1 MRSSRRQLRVSVRFN
16 DHVMVKLSQRRND
29 LELEDIRVEE
39 NVLIEEIGGK
49 EGDKTSDMADTF
61 EEIGGKEGDKT
72 SDMVDRMEIKETTK
86 NLVWAKLNNIPLE
99 AISNKGIS
107 ALASSLGKPLRM
119 DNTTAKVCQSGMG
132 KGEYTRVLVEFDVNK
147 GFKDEICIRYRNKEN
162 QVKGT
167 KSVKVEYQWRSE
179 ICTHY
184 KVFGH
189 DVSKCKNV
197 VRVDDGKNKQ
207 GETNNE
213 KRKHYCE
220 EEGFIEEKPWKAW
233 TSLNKFAVFEKNDMD
248 EQQELNQLKDMM
260 IVDQYLNKKLQ
271 LSCSK
276 TNNWSKD
283 MIYYFKTKWEE
294 DRAKEK
300 EGNDESNEDV
310 NDGRNDAVNM
320 CSANVVSGMGTT
332 VLD

>member
-1 MRSSRRQLRVSVRFN
+1 MSNKMRSSRRQLRVPVRFN

-72 SDMVDRMEIKETTK
+72 NDMADRMEIKETTK
-86 NLVWAKLNNIPLE
+86 NHVWAKLNNIPLE

-167 KSVKVEYQWRSE
+167 KSVKVEYHWRSK

-197 VRVDDGKNKQ
+197 VKVDDGKNRQ
-207 GETNNE
+207 GETSNE

-220 EEGFIEEKPWKAW
+220 EEGFIEV
-233 TSLNKFAVFEKNDMD
+233 NYIKNID
-248 EQQELNQLKDMM
+248 
-260 IVDQYLNKKLQ
+260 KKKNGQ
-271 LSCSK
+271 DFY
-276 TNNWSKD
+276 NN
-283 MIYYFKTKWEE
+283 
-294 DRAKEK
+294 
-300 EGNDESNEDV
+300 N
-310 NDGRNDAVNM
+310 
-320 CSANVVSGMGTT
+320 
-332 VLD
+332 

>member
-1 MRSSRRQLRVSVRFN
+1 MSNKIRSSRRQLRVPVRFN
-16 DHVMVKLSQRRND
+16 DHVMGKLSQRRND

-39 NVLIEEIGGK
+39 NVLIGEIGGK
-49 EGDKTSDMADTF
+49 KRDKTSDMADTF
-61 EEIGGKEGDKT
+61 EEIRGKEGDKT
-72 SDMVDRMEIKETTK
+72 SDMADRMEIKETTK

-220 EEGFIEEKPWKAW
+220 EEGFIE
-233 TSLNKFAVFEKNDMD
+233 NDMD

-260 IVDQYLNKKLQ
+260 IVDQYLNKKLL

-294 DRAKEK
+294 DKAKEK

-320 CSANVVSGMGTT
+320 CYANVVSGMGTT